1 MHTMLKCVR
10 GKKIKRN
17 IKRNFTHSPASPSL
31 SLYIYIYR
39 LLKVSAFL
47 LLPVVYKRKI
57 HHLTEESAVASLQ
70 RSSSLSNPFMSHNHS
85 FTQSWLCNRGSTH
98 RLKTTTKPPPPK
110 QNTHTPQEITWSREE
125 EENKVLFRKTIRRA
139 ILQESGFQKS
149 GLRQKCNSMPMPEK
163 SKCVVHVSHVHIKN
177 NNTLYF

>member
-10 GKKIKRN
+10 GKKNK
-17 IKRNFTHSPASPSL
+17 KEYKKKFHTLPCFTISL
-31 SLYIYIYR
+31 SLYIYR

-57 HHLTEESAVASLQ
+57 HYLTEESAVASLQ

-98 RLKTTTKPPPPK
+98 RLKTTTKNPPK
-110 QNTHTPQEITWSREE
+110 QNTHTHTTGNNRVSRRR
-125 EENKVLFRKTIRRA
+125 RK
-139 ILQESGFQKS
+139 
-149 GLRQKCNSMPMPEK
+149 
-163 SKCVVHVSHVHIKN
+163 
-177 NNTLYF
+177 